1 MKSVTCEGRWEA
13 PAVEVTPRGTPEGP
27 PRTEGYDWPLRA
39 RQAAPVRTRHHA
51 CEITITLPIESPIDM
66 ANGLKERYLQAI

>member
-1 MKSVTCEGRWEA
+1 MALLRD
-13 PAVEVTPRGTPEGP
+13 PR
-27 PRTEGYDWPLRA
+27 RTEGYDWPLRA
-39 RQAAPVRTRHHA
+39 RQAAPVRTRHHT